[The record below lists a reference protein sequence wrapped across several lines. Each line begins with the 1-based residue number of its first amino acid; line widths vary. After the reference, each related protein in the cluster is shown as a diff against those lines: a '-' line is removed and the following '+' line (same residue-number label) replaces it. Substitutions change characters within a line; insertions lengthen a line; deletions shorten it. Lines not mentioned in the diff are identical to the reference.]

1 MIYDK
6 YIESNHVDRPY
17 AIRDMPTHFLWRYI
31 EFRSLGPPYE
41 YYLLKNKFNW
51 DRIVLHYFGKFGRVP
66 HFNVQMSILTSEA
79 AHRSR
84 EGKKPVGPIN
94 DQIKDCH
101 WEHILEVITGQISKK
116 YWSKEL
122 ELGFDKFPQAIKI
135 HFTRVD
141 FSLFWDRI
149 EIQVMYIQYMW
160 HRYKLY

>member
-1 MIYDK
+1 MNINRQSIGWSRMIYDK

-17 AIRDMPTHFLWRYI
+17 AIRDLPTHFLWRYI

-84 EGKKPVGPIN
+84 EGTKTRWT
-94 DQIKDCH
+94 DQRSNKGLSLRTH
-101 WEHILEVITGQISKK
+101 SGGHHGSNFNEILFVV
-116 YWSKEL
+116 
-122 ELGFDKFPQAIKI
+122 
-135 HFTRVD
+135 RV
-141 FSLFWDRI
+141 WVRRI
-149 EIQVMYIQYMW
+149 LWAPRTTNGLRIRSFEI
-160 HRYKLY
+160 RKS